1 MPCRDNLAKHL
12 GDIGRI
18 ASGVPT
24 DPRGGAGTSEGLSLR
39 VRMWVSGSIA
49 AQQSW
54 DDFAGVPEAPENR
67 LIRPQMPHSPPSYYH
82 VHLVSD
88 ATGDTLTAIAKAA
101 AAQYATLRPIEHMH
115 PLVRTPRQLKR
126 VLQEIEQAP
135 GIVLYT
141 VVNQTLVGE
150 LESRCRELNVPA
162 HAVLQPIMQVFE
174 SYLGAPQTPTIAG
187 QHVLDASYFK
197 RIDALNF
204 TMQHDDGRLPDDLS
218 KADIVLLGI
227 SRTSK
232 TPTSIYLAQRG
243 YKTTNLPLV
252 PEIPLPDVLTQ
263 SHSAFVV
270 CLVASVDRIT
280 EVRRNRALLM
290 SDRDINAYA
299 DRTKIAEEI
308 AYSRRVCAQYGW
320 PVIDVTR
327 KSIEETAATIIQL
340 MNDRR
345 SPENLADQAS

>member
-1 MPCRDNLAKHL
+1 
-12 GDIGRI
+12 
-18 ASGVPT
+18 
-24 DPRGGAGTSEGLSLR
+24 
-39 VRMWVSGSIA
+39 MWVSGREDP
-49 AQQSW
+49 Q
-54 DDFAGVPEAPENR
+54 AGGEGPEGPFHAVDNTPFC
-67 LIRPQMPHSPPSYYH
+67 PQMPHSPPSYYH
-82 VHLVSD
+82 MHLVSD
-88 ATGDTLTAIAKAA
+88 STGDTLTAIAKAA

-115 PLVRTPRQLKR
+115 PLVRTPRQLRR

-141 VVNQTLVGE
+141 VVNRELVAE
-150 LESRCRELNVPA
+150 LEDKCRELNIPA
-162 HAVLQPIMQVFE
+162 HPVLQPIMQVFE
-174 SYLGAPQTPTIAG
+174 SYLGAPQTPTVAG

-204 TMQHDDGRLPDDLS
+204 TMQHDDGRLPEDLN
-218 KADIVLLGI
+218 KADIILLGI

-252 PEIPLPDVLTQ
+252 PEIPLPPALTEP
-263 SHSAFVV
+263 HSAFVA
-270 CLVASVDRIT
+270 CLVASVDRVT

-299 DRTKIAEEI
+299 DRTQIAEEI
-308 AYSRRVCAQYGW
+308 AYSRRICAEHGW

-327 KSIEETAATIIQL
+327 KSVEETAATVIQM

-345 SPENLADQAS
+345 SDARVTEPSP